1 MNTYIFISTNSIKKK
16 KTDKRQR
23 DVAGCTVL
31 TNPGGVFEPHTLEAA
46 LPAGVLVAVAQVAA
60 VAVHR
65 LFARHPVDLDA
76 DTRVGAL
83 L

>member
-1 MNTYIFISTNSIKKK
+1 MAS
-16 KTDKRQR
+16 
-23 DVAGCTVL
+23 CTVL
-31 TNPGGVFEPHTLEAA
+31 TNPGGVFEPPTLEAA
-46 LPAGVLVAVAQVAA
+46 LPTGVLVAVAQVAA

-65 LFARHPVDLDA
+65 LLARHSVDLDA